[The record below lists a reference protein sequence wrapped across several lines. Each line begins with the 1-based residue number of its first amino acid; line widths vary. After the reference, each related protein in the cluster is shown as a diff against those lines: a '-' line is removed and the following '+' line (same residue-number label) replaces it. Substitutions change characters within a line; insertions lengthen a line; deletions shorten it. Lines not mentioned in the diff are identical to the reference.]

1 MVEIRHELNTRRQAL
16 REQMEYNRQ
25 LAAQAGD
32 EIRAVAAE
40 YPMYAQ
46 EISRMVDEAE
56 QKFDS

>member
-1 MVEIRHELNTRRQAL
+1 
-16 REQMEYNRQ
+16 MEYNRQ

-40 YPMYAQ
+40 YPIYAQ